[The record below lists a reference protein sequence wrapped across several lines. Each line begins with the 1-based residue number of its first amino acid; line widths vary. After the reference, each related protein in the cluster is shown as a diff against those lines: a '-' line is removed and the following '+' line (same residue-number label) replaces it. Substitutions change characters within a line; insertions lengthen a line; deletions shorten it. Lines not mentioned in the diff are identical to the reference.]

1 MLALGVAMMSVAVM
15 AAAAPA
21 ETPPEIKA
29 IEARAAAYAKL
40 SPAERRDMWHRI
52 MRTAAE
58 LELIPPRVQTK
69 IPARYTHA
77 KLDYA
82 MNCGVTR
89 TPKGRLWAVWVG
101 GEDGAKSFVVGC
113 WSDDGGRTWTDT
125 KLVVD
130 SHRTFS
136 DWDLVRVNIC
146 HQIANVW
153 CSPDGR
159 LRFFVYQSAG
169 IFSGRGGTWEFVCDN
184 PDDAQPRWSA
194 PRYMFPGAFHNKP
207 IVMQD
212 GTWLYFNDFEP
223 YGRENFPEL
232 EPFMGCG
239 VYATRDGG
247 VLERRGFT
255 RPEGTWHW
263 AEHMALER
271 NDGTLWM
278 MMRTGK
284 GLMESFSKDK
294 GFTWTPPAP
303 PRQIKACISRFSFMR
318 LASGRFLLVKN
329 GTAVDVA
336 PASREK
342 LSAYISEDEGET
354 WKGPLVLDDRKEVSY
369 PDAFQFPDGAIGLT
383 YDRCRS
389 SDAEI
394 LFARFTEEDVLA
406 GEIRSKGSFL
416 RSVVVSAKA
425 GHGGKKIAVSVPIGD
440 VPIFR
445 LL

>member
-1 MLALGVAMMSVAVM
+1 MINWKNTLTAEGRLRMRAIILPILFATAVSN
-15 AAAAPA
+15 AA
-21 ETPPEIKA
+21 TPDIIRS
-29 IEARAAAYAKL
+29 IEERAAAYAKL
-40 SPAERRDMWHRI
+40 APAERRDMWHKI
-52 MRTAAE
+52 VHTASE
-58 LELIPPRVQTK
+58 LELIPPRVQTE

-77 KLDYA
+77 KLDFA
-82 MNCGVTR
+82 MNCGVAR

-130 SHRTFS
+130 SHRTSS
-136 DWDLVRVNIC
+136 DWDLLRVNIC
-146 HQIANVW
+146 HQVANVW

-159 LRFFVYQSAG
+159 LRFFVYQAAG

-184 PDDAQPRWSA
+184 PDDAQPRWSE
-194 PRYMFPGAFHNKP
+194 PRYMFPGGFHNKP
-207 IVMQD
+207 IVMRD
-212 GTWLYFNDFEP
+212 GTWLYFNDYEP

-247 VLERRGFT
+247 VLERRGFA
-255 RPEGTWHW
+255 RPDGTWHW
-263 AEHMALER
+263 AEHMAVER
-271 NDGTLWM
+271 PDGTLWM
-278 MMRTGK
+278 LLRTGL

-294 GFTWTPPAP
+294 GYTWTKPTPTT
-303 PRQIKACISRFSFMR
+303 QIKTCIARFVLMR
-318 LASGRFLLVKN
+318 LSSGRLLFVKN

-342 LSAYISEDEGET
+342 LSAYISEDEGGT
-354 WKGPLVLDDRKEVSY
+354 WKGPLVLDDRNDVSY

-383 YDRCRS
+383 YDRRRG

-394 LFARFTEEDVLA
+394 LFARFTEEDVLT
-406 GEIRSKGSFL
+406 GKIRSKGSFL
-416 RSVVVSAKA
+416 RSVVVSARLEREKA
-425 GHGGKKIAVSVPIGD
+425 KDGAK
-440 VPIFR
+440 
-445 LL
+445 

>member
-1 MLALGVAMMSVAVM
+1 MTSRKITLPAMMLALGVAMMSVAVM
-15 AAAAPA
+15 A

-29 IEARAAAYAKL
+29 IEARAAAYARL
-40 SPAERRDMWHRI
+40 TPAERSDMWRRT
-52 MRTAAE
+52 MRAAAE
-58 LELIPPRVQTK
+58 FELIPPHVQTE

-82 MNCGVTR
+82 MNCGVAR

-125 KLVVD
+125 RLVVD

-136 DWDLVRVNIC
+136 DWDLMRVNIC

-207 IVMQD
+207 IVMRD

-278 MMRTGK
+278 MLRTGK

-294 GFTWTPPAP
+294 GFTWTSPAP
-303 PRQIKACISRFSFMR
+303 PRLIKACISRFSFMR
-318 LASGRFLLVKN
+318 LASGRFLFVKN
-329 GTAVDVA
+329 GTAVNVA

-354 WKGPLVLDDRKEVSY
+354 WKGPLVLDDRNDVSY

-383 YDRCRS
+383 YDRNRS

-416 RSVVVSAKA
+416 RSVVVSARLAREKA
-425 GHGGKKIAVSVPIGD
+425 GRVTK
-440 VPIFR
+440 
-445 LL
+445 